1 MPFLVLALL
10 CAPVL
15 LIGGAGLVFVGLPM
29 IQNIL
34 PVPNLL
40 GS

>member
-1 MPFLVLALL
+1 MVLLALL

-15 LIGGAGLVFVGLPM
+15 LIGGAGLLFVGLPL
-29 IQNIL
+29 IQSIL
-34 PVPNLL
+34 PIPNLL